1 MAYRLSSLHF
11 RLARPGGIATI
22 VRTIRPGEAQGD
34 DAAAKIVGDHDQFL
48 AAHSLVSSASTR
60 PIRRVVGNHRP
71 LAGAGRMRERRHPS
85 GHLTRA
91 RTSCARSSRPTLGVA
106 NFGISLLNLNLLVEA
121 LEVLGRDIGFR
132 LSIRAAMTIVRRA
145 EGKGFGRRFPGPL
158 DGGGLHPCGRR
169 PNARENS

>member
-48 AAHSLVSSASTR
+48 AADSLVSSASTR
-60 PIRRVVGNHRP
+60 LIRRVVGNHRP
-71 LAGAGRMRERRHPS
+71 LAGAGRVRELRRSP
-85 GHLTRA
+85 
-91 RTSCARSSRPTLGVA
+91 
-106 NFGISLLNLNLLVEA
+106 LNLNLLVEA
-121 LEVLGRDIGFR
+121 LEVLGRDIRFR

-145 EGKGFGRRFPGPL
+145 DRERVLDDVFRALLMVAVCIPAVAARTPARILNALTFPAF
-158 DGGGLHPCGRR
+158 
-169 PNARENS
+169 AR